1 MVIACALVQK
11 SPHLLSPSLL
21 VASYNTTGLLSVP
34 TVTQHQP
41 HNCSLSKN
49 HFKCLERQDTSK

>member
-11 SPHLLSPSLL
+11 SRHLLSPSLL

-41 HNCSLSKN
+41 HN
-49 HFKCLERQDTSK
+49 